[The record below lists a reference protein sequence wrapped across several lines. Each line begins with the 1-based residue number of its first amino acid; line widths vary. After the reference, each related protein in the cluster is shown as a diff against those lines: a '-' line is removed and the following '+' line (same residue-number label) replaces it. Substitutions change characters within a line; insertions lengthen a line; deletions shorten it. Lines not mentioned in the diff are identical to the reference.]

1 MARNKYP
8 EETVN
13 LILDVSLELFLS
25 KGYENTSIQD
35 IIDHLGGLSKGAIY
49 HHFKSKEAILIAVYD
64 RMSRSIETQMTGI
77 RENKNLNGLQKIQKM
92 FMSSLNN
99 LNHRELLA
107 STPNLLKN
115 PRLLA
120 IQLNST
126 INDVVPNYIEPVIKE
141 GIEDGSIQTEY
152 PKELAQV
159 LILMSNIW
167 MNPLIYPMTAEE
179 VSTRIAFFDQM
190 TQAMG
195 LSILNTGLEEH
206 LRDVQKKFE
215 EKQQDE

>member
-25 KGYENTSIQD
+25 KGYDNTSIQD
-35 IIDHLGGLSKGAIY
+35 IINHLGGLSKGAIY
-49 HHFKSKEAILIAVYD
+49 HHFKSKEAILIEVYA
-64 RMSRSIETQMTGI
+64 RMSKVIEVQMENI
-77 RENKNLNGLQKIQKM
+77 RDDKKLNGMKKLQKM

-99 LNHRELLA
+99 VRHRELIA

-120 IQLNST
+120 IQLQST
-126 INDVVPNYIEPVIKE
+126 IYDVVPNYIEPVMQE
-141 GIEDGSIQTEY
+141 GIKDGSIQTEY
-152 PKELAQV
+152 PRELAQV
-159 LILMSNIW
+159 LILLSNIW
-167 MNPLIYPMTAEE
+167 MNPLIYPMTKEE
-179 VSTRIAFFDQM
+179 VYTKIAFFNQM

-195 LSILNTGLEEH
+195 LSILDKELEKH
-206 LRDVQKKFE
+206 LRDIQ
-215 EKQQDE
+215 EKSEGK

>member
-13 LILDVSLELFLS
+13 LILEVSLELFLS
-25 KGYENTSIQD
+25 KGYDNTSIQD

-49 HHFKSKEAILIAVYD
+49 HHFKSKEAILIEVYA
-64 RMSRSIETQMTGI
+64 RMSKVIEVQMTNI
-77 RENKNLNGLQKIQKM
+77 RDDKNLNGLEKLQKM

-99 LNHRELLA
+99 VRNRELIA

-120 IQLNST
+120 IQLEST
-126 INDVVPNYIEPVIKE
+126 IHDVVPNYIEPVMQQGIK
-141 GIEDGSIQTEY
+141 DGSIQTEY
-152 PKELAQV
+152 PRELAQV
-159 LILMSNIW
+159 LILLSNIW
-167 MNPLIYPMTAEE
+167 MNPLIYPMTKEE
-179 VSTRIAFFDQM
+179 VNTKIAFFNQM

-195 LSILNTGLEEH
+195 LSILDKGLEMH
-206 LRDVQKKFE
+206 LRDIQEITEGK
-215 EKQQDE
+215 

>member
-13 LILDVSLELFLS
+13 LILEVSLELFLS
-25 KGYENTSIQD
+25 KGYDNTSIQD

-49 HHFKSKEAILIAVYD
+49 HHFKSKEAILIEVYA
-64 RMSRSIETQMTGI
+64 RMSKVIEVQMTNI
-77 RENKNLNGLQKIQKM
+77 RDDKNLNGLEKLQKM

-99 LNHRELLA
+99 VRHRELIA

-120 IQLNST
+120 IQLEST
-126 INDVVPNYIEPVIKE
+126 IHDVVPNYIEPVMQQGIK
-141 GIEDGSIQTEY
+141 DGSIQTEY
-152 PKELAQV
+152 PRELAQV
-159 LILMSNIW
+159 LILLSNIW
-167 MNPLIYPMTAEE
+167 MNPLIYPMTKEE
-179 VSTRIAFFDQM
+179 VNTKIAFFNQM

-195 LSILNTGLEEH
+195 LSILDKGLEMH
-206 LRDVQKKFE
+206 LRDIQEITEGK
-215 EKQQDE
+215 